1 MKSII
6 ESYLQVIQG
15 SKMPKTHTTYSQVMK
30 AFIEFV
36 GDDAPLTIETYIKFL
51 RGIRHMNPSTKALY
65 SSAVIGL
72 YTFYGSTHPEVNITA
87 LRQANKQYL
96 QRPGVRLPNFDKEAI
111 EKIMAYCEGHAGDLL
126 ALRDRAFVLC
136 LADTGLRISE
146 ACGLRRGD
154 IDWKEARTF
163 VIGKGNKQALV
174 RFSRRSLEA
183 IKDYLSARG
192 TLDGASGKPLASL
205 PLFARHD
212 KGAGKK
218 IKPVQSHGMWAAV
231 KEVARQAGVDPAT
244 IRVHDFRHYFVT
256 KVYLSTRDI
265 KATKDLARHADIS
278 TTSRYTHLDGELD
291 GIFDMVFNAPHSN
304 KR

>member
-1 MKSII
+1 MR
-6 ESYLQVIQG
+6 
-15 SKMPKTHTTYSQVMK
+15 
-30 AFIEFV
+30 AFVQCV

-51 RGIRHMNPSTKALY
+51 RAIKDMNPSTKALY

-72 YTFYGSTHPEVNITA
+72 YTFYGATHPEVNITA

-96 QRPGVRLPNFDKEAI
+96 QRPGVRLPNFEKDAI
-111 EKIMAYCEGHAGDLL
+111 EKIINYCEDHREDLI
-126 ALRDRAFVLC
+126 ALRDRAFVLA

-154 IDWKEARTF
+154 IDWKEARTY
-163 VIGKGNKQALV
+163 VIGKGNKQAMV
-174 RFSRRSLEA
+174 RFSKRSLEA
-183 IKDYLSARG
+183 IREYLLARG
-192 TLDGASGKPLASL
+192 VLDGATAKPLASL

-218 IKPVQSHGMWAAV
+218 VKPVQSHGMWAAV
-231 KEVARQAGVDPAT
+231 KEIAKKAEVDPAT

-256 KVYLSTRDI
+256 KVYVTTRDI

-291 GIFDMVFNAPHSN
+291 GIYDRVFNHRES
-304 KR
+304 

>member
-1 MKSII
+1 
-6 ESYLQVIQG
+6 
-15 SKMPKTHTTYSQVMK
+15 
-30 AFIEFV
+30 
-36 GDDAPLTIETYIKFL
+36 
-51 RGIRHMNPSTKALY
+51 
-65 SSAVIGL
+65 
-72 YTFYGSTHPEVNITA
+72 
-87 LRQANKQYL
+87 
-96 QRPGVRLPNFDKEAI
+96 
-111 EKIMAYCEGHAGDLL
+111 
-126 ALRDRAFVLC
+126 
-136 LADTGLRISE
+136 
-146 ACGLRRGD
+146 
-154 IDWKEARTF
+154 

-218 IKPVQSHGMWAAV
+218 INPVQSHGMWAAV